1 MRDRRGLAWRGQAAG
16 HGDGARRTGLG
27 ATTASIRSIPPRTST
42 GRYVTR
48 LRRGV
53 TSASRNHSR
62 PASKLSAP
70 PIPQPVEPVVDVFDE
85 GECILVVA
93 EVPGADER
101 SIRVELQDHTL
112 RLFANGRFRSYR
124 GEVGLPGATR
134 PTSPAWTLNN
144 GVINLRLARQKQR
157 TAGC

>member
-1 MRDRRGLAWRGQAAG
+1 MWDARGPACRGAAAG
-16 HGDGARRTGLG
+16 RGDGAGRISLG
-27 ATTASIRSIPPRTST
+27 ATTAGIRSIPPRTST

-48 LRRGV
+48 LGRGV

-70 PIPQPVEPVVDVFDE
+70 LIPEPVEPTVDIFDE

-112 RLFANGRFRSYR
+112 KLFAKGRFRSYT

-134 PTSPAWTLNN
+134 PTRPVWTLNN
-144 GVINLRLARQKQR
+144 GVINLRLARQK
-157 TAGC
+157 